1 MYNSTP
7 TTTSGSLGNYA
18 SPQATEAVSP
28 SRIRDGITH
37 SEESLSA
44 IHEAISSLEARLE
57 TVLQPQP
64 PSTVANAGAKPVGP
78 PASHVMGR
86 VLILNEGFELAAARL
101 RELARRVEV

>member
-1 MYNSTP
+1 MQNQNQLVGYNTST
-7 TTTSGSLGNYA
+7 GYA
-18 SPQATEAVSP
+18 SVAPQDVISP

-37 SEESLSA
+37 SEEALSSVHDA
-44 IHEAISSLEARLE
+44 IGVLEARLE

-86 VLILNEGFELAAARL
+86 VLILNEGYELAAARL
-101 RELARRVEV
+101 RDLARRIEV